1 MIIVYKQNEQ
11 LQIIKFQD
19 RFRWA
24 SFMSIGCQCK
34 RQKDDKIE
42 CYNKKYE
49 HFKRKFSCGLKH
61 LCYWLSINFRYVFS
75 NILKVVTYFL

>member
-1 MIIVYKQNEQ
+1 MIIVHKQNDQ

-42 CYNKKYE
+42 FYNKKYE
-49 HFKRKFSCGLKH
+49 HFKRKFSRGLKH
-61 LCYWLSINFRYVFS
+61 L
-75 NILKVVTYFL
+75 